1 MSLSLILKA
10 LILCFGL
17 ILPVS
22 NVENNEASIPYYN
35 YNAKLP
41 EYVMD
46 HTFVYQDPPYGRV
59 LDFTIDMSNYEDL
72 TSARIYIP
80 FIRHY
85 NDGNINYKI
94 SLTKSDGSILTI
106 NEGVNKPTDYNYK
119 GQFNIPFD
127 LPVNELGMKGEIKFE
142 TWEDGA
148 SYTDWFTFFLTS
160 PNEIYPADQY
170 AIIYSYVVFKEDV
183 LHNYEE
189 RIEFLNLP
197 KELYIENYFKM
208 YTDYIYIR
216 YNTINKRQKFR
227 EGHLLFLDEPGY
239 LRKPFKE
246 YDEFPGYYGANL
258 DYFDDDPYEGIL
270 RVFYQRAYY
279 LDLETLMMSNDKYDF
294 TYNVAVRD
302 LFFPVNKF
310 EEYKYFPMKL
320 ILKNVGRSSTDIIY
334 DFVVIFG
341 DEHIQETLSIG
352 RDNPVKEFT
361 PYMETV
367 NLWFYQSYFFH

>member
-1 MSLSLILKA
+1 MNLSLILKA

-35 YNAKLP
+35 YDAKLP

-80 FIRHY
+80 FVRHY

-94 SLTKSDGSILTI
+94 SLIKSDGSKLII

-148 SYTDWFTFFLTS
+148 SYRKS
-160 PNEIYPADQY
+160 CKEI
-170 AIIYSYVVFKEDV
+170 
-183 LHNYEE
+183 
-189 RIEFLNLP
+189 
-197 KELYIENYFKM
+197 
-208 YTDYIYIR
+208 
-216 YNTINKRQKFR
+216 
-227 EGHLLFLDEPGY
+227 
-239 LRKPFKE
+239 
-246 YDEFPGYYGANL
+246 
-258 DYFDDDPYEGIL
+258 
-270 RVFYQRAYY
+270 
-279 LDLETLMMSNDKYDF
+279 
-294 TYNVAVRD
+294 
-302 LFFPVNKF
+302 
-310 EEYKYFPMKL
+310 
-320 ILKNVGRSSTDIIY
+320 
-334 DFVVIFG
+334 
-341 DEHIQETLSIG
+341 
-352 RDNPVKEFT
+352 
-361 PYMETV
+361 
-367 NLWFYQSYFFH
+367 W